1 MDAGGDRVKEAQKRK
16 TYFKRS
22 PIWIKNETIWP
33 RLNDHTSIELA
44 LTSFA
49 LIGGCK
55 YLILLFQIDFFKSI
69 FFKNGA
75 MLSAAVITVLAS
87 SASGLKCASSTATT
101 ITASWPAVD
110 ATDM

>member
-1 MDAGGDRVKEAQKRK
+1 MKEAQKRK

-49 LIGGCK
+49 LIGANTVVP
-55 YLILLFQIDFFKSI
+55 LLFLEFFSKSK

-87 SASGLKCASSTATT
+87 SASGLECASSTATT